1 MKRIGFRSQVLPIV
15 SFAVILLAPSVARAQ
30 FGGTQTVFD
39 PEMFARQ
46 LQQLQQETA
55 AVTTMAQQL
64 QYIAKN
70 TTGGDAGIWQSNQ
83 GLLNNLG
90 ALISE
95 QEGLSYT
102 VQNVGHQ
109 FQQLYPGYYSGDT
122 PGVRSPEVS
131 TETTL
136 DTLNGAL
143 ESAQAQAQD
152 FQAEQISLQT
162 LEARNQTAIGSLQA
176 IQVSNEIALAQ
187 AQQIQM
193 LRQLTMAMM
202 NSQNVASA
210 SQLNNQVQTRLQ
222 AEALLSAPPPV
233 GTPDFLQATAGL
245 APPQP

>member
-1 MKRIGFRSQVLPIV
+1 MKCIGLRSQALPII
-15 SFAVILLAPSVARAQ
+15 SIAVVLLAPSVARAQ

-39 PEMFARQ
+39 PEVFARQ

-64 QYIAKN
+64 QYMVKN

-83 GLLNNLG
+83 GLLTNLG

-102 VQNVGHQ
+102 VQNVGQQ
-109 FQQLYPGYYSGDT
+109 FQQLFPGYHSGQT
-122 PGVRSPEVS
+122 PGVRSPEAS

-143 ESAQAQAQD
+143 KSAQAQAED
-152 FQAEQISLQT
+152 FQTEQISLQR

-202 NSQNVASA
+202 NSENVASA
-210 SQLNNQVQTRLQ
+210 NEVNQRVQSDL
-222 AEALLSAPPPV
+222 EAQSVLSAPVRQDVLTSSEPPP
-233 GTPDFLQATAGL
+233 T
-245 APPQP
+245 QP